1 MKNLSEAYELQLEEN
16 TYDTSFLPIEQDF
29 FFYIVLFLCYVH
41 SLFSSFYT
49 DKYHV
54 VSLYDI

>member
-1 MKNLSEAYELQLEEN
+1 MENISEAYELQLEEN
-16 TYDTSFLPIEQDF
+16 TYDTSFLPTEQD

-41 SLFSSFYT
+41 RLFSSFYT